1 MIKDGYSKNNFKQ
14 YEYLEQNIQ
23 QGDTIIYREIG
34 HGSTIA
40 VYFTENQ
47 QYFYNPEDWNVE
59 EAYKALGSHMTT
71 CINSDFIQELEG
83 RIWIIDKTD
92 KSLYSELFNNE
103 QYKLISEKEFWT
115 AYHEYSMNMILVE
128 KTSN

>member
-1 MIKDGYSKNNFKQ
+1 
-14 YEYLEQNIQ
+14 
-23 QGDTIIYREIG
+23 
-34 HGSTIA
+34 
-40 VYFTENQ
+40 
-47 QYFYNPEDWNVE
+47 
-59 EAYKALGSHMTT
+59 MTT
-71 CINSDFIQELEG
+71 CINSDFIQDLEG

-92 KSLYSELFNNE
+92 KSLYNELFNNE